1 MNTASAASF
10 VPQVKTFFGAPSN
23 TARLQHPGINPVPSS
38 QASESSDPTVA
49 VIGWWQLDGASA
61 NCRSNSAAS
70 GISVTANS
78 VPIMHCKSLF
88 MNDLPCEDDSP
99 KEGTRQF
106 GGARG
111 NTRVQRTERAPSG
124 GFHALNG
131 KLLRERGPGS
141 DLSR

>member
-1 MNTASAASF
+1 MNTASSASF

-23 TARLQHPGINPVPSS
+23 TARLPPPGINPVPFS
-38 QASESSDPTVA
+38 QASESSEVTVA
-49 VIGWWQLDGASA
+49 VIGWWPLDAASA
-61 NCRSNSAAS
+61 ICCSHSAAT
-70 GISVTANS
+70 GMADTANS

-124 GFHALNG
+124 
-131 KLLRERGPGS
+131 
-141 DLSR
+141 